1 MRSGVDGRKAPRCPE
16 FVGAYDAADRSEPRA
31 GGIGFAGPGIGAL
44 GNAATDGPPVVL
56 GRFSARHIDPVKAS
70 ERHTVVG
77 WRLAQDGRK
86 MTAGS
91 ALFTAAGQAAGVARA
106 TWIRLG

>member
-1 MRSGVDGRKAPRCPE
+1 MVGKHRGARSSLALMMRPTA
-16 FVGAYDAADRSEPRA
+16 RSLGLAVSASP
-31 GGIGFAGPGIGAL
+31 GLGIGAL

-70 ERHTVVG
+70 EPHTVVG